1 MVGCGIL
8 QKVTRLCLVLGVLIS
23 TSSCKF
29 FDRDANY
36 ISKDKVWK
44 KIRSEAPKLGL
55 EPSFVSR
62 EIFQA
67 FVTGD
72 RSLVLDGRGDTTS
85 VLRNS
90 IIF

>member
-55 EPSFVSR
+55 EPSFVFA
-62 EIFQA
+62 IYTQKA
-67 FVTGD
+67 
-72 RSLVLDGRGDTTS
+72 VLMQTQNLPLPR
-85 VLRNS
+85 V
-90 IIF
+90 